1 MKKEK
6 LLHLI
11 IKIAKSRPAL
21 MVVALLIVAGLVVWL
36 FSAIRNTTMRV
47 AVDDKIELTPTQIQ
61 SVRSIGQ
68 WEFLAVSDEELVDTV
83 RKRFFSDDQ
92 LARIYYG
99 TLRLGVDLQEAKEGW
114 MVADG
119 DTVRVLMPPVKLLDS
134 RFIDEARTRSF
145 YESGRWSAA
154 DREQL
159 YQKARRQMLQ
169 HGLTPANL
177 QRARENGEVQMRRLL
192 RSMGFDAVEI
202 RYEE

>member
-1 MKKEK
+1 MKEK
-6 LLHLI
+6 LLHFI
-11 IKIAKSRPAL
+11 INIAKSRPAL
-21 MVVALLIVAGLVVWL
+21 LVVALLIVVCLVVWL

-119 DTVRVLMPPVKLLDS
+119 DTIRVLMPPVKLLDN

-159 YQKARRQMLQ
+159 YQKAHRQMLQ
-169 HGLTPANL
+169 HALTAANL